1 MSLAQQEGGGG
12 QAAARLG
19 APGRLGVAWCVGPA
33 GIGSQLLLAAAAGD
47 LECRCTWEAL
57 LGAEHP
63 DEAETAPQLQPAPPD
78 VAFWMPH
85 GLR

>member
-1 MSLAQQEGGGG
+1 M
-12 QAAARLG
+12 
-19 APGRLGVAWCVGPA
+19 
-33 GIGSQLLLAAAAGD
+33 GSQLLLAAAAGD